1 MITRLR
7 TSKEAKE
14 RLLKLNATLRFS
26 SNAIVLR
33 YAIARSV
40 QSEKN
45 VFTDPDAEIL
55 NNSGFEI
62 TRSTLFGNN
71 EVIYKLL
78 LDAQNTDDE
87 EFFPRLTN
95 MHIERGL
102 KLMERD
108 YKFAGNKDKFIKN
121 YINKIEE

>member
-14 RLLKLNATLRFS
+14 RLVNLSGVLRFS
-26 SNAIVLR
+26 NNAIILR
-33 YAIARSV
+33 YAIARSI
-40 QSEKN
+40 QSEKK
-45 VFTDPDAEIL
+45 VEDDPDSEVL

-62 TRSTLFGNN
+62 TRKTLFGDN
-71 EVIYKLL
+71 EVIYKVLMG
-78 LDAQNTDDE
+78 AEEVEDE
-87 EFFPRLTN
+87 SFFPKLTN

-108 YKFAGNKDKFIKN
+108 YKMAGNKDKFIKN
-121 YINKIEE
+121 YINRIEE